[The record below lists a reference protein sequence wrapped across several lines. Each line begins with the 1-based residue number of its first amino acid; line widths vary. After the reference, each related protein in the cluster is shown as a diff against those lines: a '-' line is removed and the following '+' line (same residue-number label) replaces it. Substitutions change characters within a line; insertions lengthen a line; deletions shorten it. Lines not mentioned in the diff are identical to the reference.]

1 MWLTQFIE
9 KAFRTI
15 LLGANA
21 SAIDVSF
28 AVNRHGALLSCEN
41 RLMDSV
47 TLSKHFETIEEQGY
61 CIVENAIE
69 ETLIDEVRE
78 TVERLE
84 AELDIEPRGNRAEGY
99 ATKRM
104 YNLLGKD
111 RLFWKLPT
119 HENVLPFAEQ
129 LLDDECILSGT
140 TCMHIG
146 PGEVHQGLHSDDG
159 LVSLARPRI
168 PFMVT
173 TIWAFTDFT
182 DENGATRVVPGS
194 HKFDHE
200 PRKGEQIEHVAAEM
214 KAGSVLV
221 VNGGTWHCGGA
232 NTTEDEWRLG
242 ISVQYCQGYL
252 RQQQNQYYS
261 LTPDDVK
268 AMPQRLAALCGFGLY
283 QGIMGHVDG
292 ASPGRF
298 LGADGVDEVAYAAM
312 RTKNGVAES

>member
-1 MWLTQFIE
+1 
-9 KAFRTI
+9 
-15 LLGANA
+15 
-21 SAIDVSF
+21 
-28 AVNRHGALLSCEN
+28 
-41 RLMDSV
+41 MDTA
-47 TLSKHFETIEEQGY
+47 TLSQHFETLEEYGY
-61 CIVENAIE
+61 CIIENAIE
-69 ETLIDEVRE
+69 QGLIEEVRE
-78 TVERLE
+78 TVARLE
-84 AELDIEPRGNRAEGY
+84 TELNVQPRGNRAEGF

-111 RLFWKLPT
+111 QAFWKLPI
-119 HENVLPFAEQ
+119 HGNVLPFPEY

-159 LVSLARPRI
+159 LVSVKRPRI

-182 DENGATRVVPGS
+182 DENGATRIVPGS

-200 PRKGEQIEHVAAEM
+200 PRKGEKIEHIAAEM
-214 KAGSVLV
+214 KAGSVLI

-232 NTTEDEWRLG
+232 STTKDQWRLG

-261 LTPDDVK
+261 LSPDDVR
-268 AMPQRLAALCGFGLY
+268 AMPKRLAALCGFGLY
-283 QGIMGHVDG
+283 KGIMGHVDG

-298 LGADGVDEVAYAAM
+298 LGASDVDEVAYAAM

>member
-1 MWLTQFIE
+1 
-9 KAFRTI
+9 
-15 LLGANA
+15 
-21 SAIDVSF
+21 
-28 AVNRHGALLSCEN
+28 
-41 RLMDSV
+41 MDTA
-47 TLSKHFETIEEQGY
+47 TLSQHLQTIEDDGY
-61 CIVENAIE
+61 CIIENAIE
-69 ETLIDEVRE
+69 QDLIEEVRE
-78 TVERLE
+78 TVARLE
-84 AELDIEPRGNRAEGY
+84 ADLEVQPRGNRAEGY

-111 RLFWKLPT
+111 RAFWKLPT
-119 HENVLPFAEQ
+119 HENVLPFPEH

-159 LVSLARPRI
+159 LVTVSRPRI

-182 DENGATRVVPGS
+182 DENGATRIVPGS
-194 HKFDHE
+194 HRFDHE
-200 PRKGEQIEHVAAEM
+200 PGKGEQIEHIPAEM
-214 KAGSVLV
+214 KAGSVLIL
-221 VNGGTWHCGGA
+221 NGGTWHCGGA
-232 NTTEDEWRLG
+232 NTTNHDWRLG

-261 LTPDDVK
+261 LAPDDVK

-283 QGIMGHVDG
+283 KGIMGHVDG

-298 LGADGVDEVAYAAM
+298 LGAHEVDEISYAAI

>member
-1 MWLTQFIE
+1 
-9 KAFRTI
+9 
-15 LLGANA
+15 
-21 SAIDVSF
+21 
-28 AVNRHGALLSCEN
+28 
-41 RLMDSV
+41 MDTA
-47 TLSKHFETIEEQGY
+47 TLSQHFETLEEHGY
-61 CIVENAIE
+61 CIIENAIE
-69 ETLIDEVRE
+69 QDLIEEVRE
-78 TVERLE
+78 TVARLE
-84 AELDIEPRGNRAEGY
+84 TELDVQPRGNRAEGF

-111 RLFWKLPT
+111 QAFWKLPI
-119 HENVLPFAEQ
+119 HGNVLPFPEY

-159 LVSLARPRI
+159 LVSVKRPRI

-182 DENGATRVVPGS
+182 DENGATRIVPGS

-200 PRKGEQIEHVAAEM
+200 PRKGEKIEHIAAEM
-214 KAGSVLV
+214 KAGSVLI

-232 NTTEDEWRLG
+232 NTTKDQWRLG

-261 LTPDDVK
+261 LSPDDVR
-268 AMPQRLAALCGFGLY
+268 AMPKRLAALCGFGLY
-283 QGIMGHVDG
+283 KGIMGHVDG

-298 LGADGVDEVAYAAM
+298 LGASDVDEVAYAAM